1 MDFTGVLP
9 RERTRPTGGSRQVA
23 GANAYP
29 SDGVRRAERDRR
41 DMVSGVDIA
50 TDPFVYA
57 VGAKLASGG
66 SVTAVVDRENLPFI
80 TLEFATRNQQK

>member
-1 MDFTGVLP
+1 
-9 RERTRPTGGSRQVA
+9 
-23 GANAYP
+23 
-29 SDGVRRAERDRR
+29 
-41 DMVSGVDIA
+41 MVSGVDIA